1 MALTIDGQ
9 ADRVSSR
16 VVPTKMP
23 RKFVGGIAALVVS
36 AGLVFGLAPVA
47 GAATN
52 GSGTAKPDATASATC
67 TQLRRRLAG
76 APATL
81 RRVDAN
87 LADLRAALA
96 EVRLPVRRTLLEQR
110 IQRLEQ
116 LRAELQAKITQARAA
131 CGATGDTT
139 T

>member
-1 MALTIDGQ
+1 MNSA
-9 ADRVSSR
+9 
-16 VVPTKMP
+16 VVRRIATVVVGVGLAVGLVTSGAGASTSTVTSTK
-23 RKFVGGIAALVVS
+23 VS
-36 AGLVFGLAPVA
+36 A
-47 GAATN
+47 
-52 GSGTAKPDATASATC
+52 ASAAEC

-87 LADLRAALA
+87 LEELRARLA
-96 EVRLPVRRTLLEQR
+96 EVRLPARRTLLAQR

-116 LRAELQAKITQARAA
+116 LRTALTTRIADARAA
-131 CGATGDTT
+131 CSTT

>member
-1 MALTIDGQ
+1 M
-9 ADRVSSR
+9 S
-16 VVPTKMP
+16 TK
-23 RKFVGGIAALVVS
+23 
-36 AGLVFGLAPVA
+36 
-47 GAATN
+47 
-52 GSGTAKPDATASATC
+52 ASAASSAEC

-87 LADLRAALA
+87 LEELRARLA
-96 EVRLPVRRTLLEQR
+96 EVRLPARRTLLEQR

-116 LRAELQAKITQARAA
+116 LRTALTTRIADARAA
-131 CGATGDTT
+131 CSTT

>member
-1 MALTIDGQ
+1 VNSAVVRRIATVVIGVGLALGLVTGG
-9 ADRVSSR
+9 AGASTSTVMS
-16 VVPTKMP
+16 TKAS
-23 RKFVGGIAALVVS
+23 IVS
-36 AGLVFGLAPVA
+36 A
-47 GAATN
+47 
-52 GSGTAKPDATASATC
+52 ASSAEC

-87 LADLRAALA
+87 LEELRARLA
-96 EVRLPVRRTLLEQR
+96 EVRLPARRTLLEQR

-116 LRAELQAKITQARAA
+116 LRTALTTRIADARAA
-131 CGATGDTT
+131 CSTT